1 MTNSNIKYLPNQVS
15 IKIVSFENNKSFAK
29 YFEPQ
34 NHVACDKKNETMASK
49 NFVELVQRL

>member
-1 MTNSNIKYLPNQVS
+1 MTNSNIKYLPNRIS

-29 YFEPQ
+29 NFEPQ
-34 NHVACDKKNETMASK
+34 NHVACDKKNETVASK